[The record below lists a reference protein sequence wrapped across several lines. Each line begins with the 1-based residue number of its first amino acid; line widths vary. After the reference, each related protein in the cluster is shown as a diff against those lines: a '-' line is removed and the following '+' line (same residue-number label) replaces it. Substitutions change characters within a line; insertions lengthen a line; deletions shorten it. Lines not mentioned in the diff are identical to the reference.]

1 MPKIQLKPNSPEF
14 ADNGKK
20 TKHRHGCDMPG
31 CDCPGEYKAPKA
43 RDTNDY
49 FWFCLDHIQE
59 YNKAW
64 DYFAGMSH
72 DEIEQQIIRSMLWDR
87 PTRSFHNH
95 AEMKEELERKA
106 KQTYTGREQ
115 TKEDKA
121 KERYRKSQINSHSPE
136 FEAMAIM
143 GLEPPLD
150 LAVLK
155 ARYKELVKKYHPDVN
170 RDDPKA
176 EDILKSVNM
185 AYTVLKVAYEKFGQL
200 DNQSA

>member
-1 MPKIQLKPNSPEF
+1 MPRIQLKPNSPEF

-20 TKHRHGCDMPG
+20 TLHRHGCDMPG
-31 CDCPGEYKAPKA
+31 CDCAGEFKAPKS
-43 RDTNDY
+43 RDSESY

-64 DYFAGMSH
+64 DYFAGMSN
-72 DEIEQQIIRSMLWDR
+72 DQIEEQIIRSALWDR

-95 AEMKEELERKA
+95 TNLKEELERKA
-106 KQTYTGREQ
+106 WQAYAG
-115 TKEDKA
+115 KEKLEKDKA
-121 KERYRKSQINSHSPE
+121 KDRYRQSQISRHSPE

-143 GLEPPLD
+143 GLEPPFD
-150 LAVLK
+150 LIILK

-170 RDDPKA
+170 REDPKA

-185 AYTVLKVAYEKFGQL
+185 AYTVLKLAHEKFANLG
-200 DNQSA
+200 N